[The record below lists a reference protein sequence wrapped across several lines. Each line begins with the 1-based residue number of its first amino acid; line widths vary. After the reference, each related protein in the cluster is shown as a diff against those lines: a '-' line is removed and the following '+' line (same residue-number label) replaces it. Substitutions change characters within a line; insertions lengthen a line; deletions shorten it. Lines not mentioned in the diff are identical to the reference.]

1 MDDAELVAIVAEEV
15 AKVVATGASGG
26 RAMGE
31 SVKAVRARVGSG
43 ADGARV
49 AAAVNTSVVFMLDLA
64 FLSSQQADVAA
75 TVELGRLQR
84 RVYLNL

>member
-1 MDDAELVAIVAEEV
+1 V

-49 AAAVNTSVVFMLDLA
+49 AAAVK
-64 FLSSQQADVAA
+64 AA
-75 TVELGRLQR
+75 LGS
-84 RVYLNL
+84 

>member
-1 MDDAELVAIVAEEV
+1 LMAIVAEEV

-49 AAAVNTSVVFMLDLA
+49 AAAVKAQLH
-64 FLSSQQADVAA
+64 
-75 TVELGRLQR
+75 
-84 RVYLNL
+84 